1 MIQSL
6 SRSKR
11 ILSLLLIPSILL
23 LAMASSMQGQT
34 ATEPNVRNA
43 DWNIVGD
50 EIVVTYDL
58 VGTEQG
64 DYQVEVT
71 FLNEANKSVRIPL
84 KNARGDIGTVRG
96 PAAGKTITW
105 SYKNDIPATMY
116 GEGFYLG
123 FEIGFKGTGEK
134 SGISFGGILL
144 LVGLLGALF
153 YLVAGGFGPS
163 EE

>member
-11 ILSLLLIPSILL
+11 ILSLLLIPAILL
-23 LAMASSMQGQT
+23 LGMASSLSGQT
-34 ATEPNVRNA
+34 VQTEPKVKNA
-43 DWNIVGD
+43 DWDIVGD

-64 DYQVEVT
+64 DYQVEVM
-71 FLNEANKSVRIPL
+71 FLNETKKSVRIPL

-105 SYKNDIPATMY
+105 SYKDDIPAAMY
-116 GEGFYLG
+116 GEGFYFG
-123 FEIGFKGTGEK
+123 FEIGFKGAGEK
-134 SGISFGGILL
+134 SGVSFFGIVLL
-144 LVGLLGALF
+144 LG
-153 YLVAGGFGPS
+153 LVAGIALLIAWGTGP

>member
-34 ATEPNVRNA
+34 ATGPKVRNA

-64 DYQVEVT
+64 DYQVDVT
-71 FLNEANKSVRIPL
+71 FLNESNKSVRIPL

-134 SGISFGGILL
+134 SGISFDGVILL
-144 LVGLLGALF
+144 LGLVGFVVFLTT
-153 YLVAGGFGPS
+153 GGFGG

>member
-1 MIQSL
+1 MIESL
-6 SRSKR
+6 SHSRR
-11 ILSLLLIPSILL
+11 ILSVLLIPSILL

-34 ATEPNVRNA
+34 ATGPKVHNA

-64 DYQVEVT
+64 DYQVDVT

-116 GEGFYLG
+116 GEGFYFG

-134 SGISFGGILL
+134 SGISFGGVILL
-144 LVGLLGALF
+144 LGLAGFVVFLTT
-153 YLVAGGFGPS
+153 GGFGG